1 METKKMAYNQ
11 QKRMYEKET
20 FNPKRIYEQKK
31 VYNPKKR
38 IYETIKQ

>member
-20 FNPKRIYEQKK
+20 FNPKGSMNKRKYIIRKK
-31 VYNPKKR
+31 EFTN
-38 IYETIKQ
+38 T